1 VRANLGHRLA
11 GCLAWDLIC
20 IWPCSSHHDKDNH
33 HVVLLRLLFCNEGL
47 GFCLYV

>member
-1 VRANLGHRLA
+1 M
-11 GCLAWDLIC
+11 LISG
-20 IWPCSSHHDKDNH
+20 IDSQAASPGISSVSGPARSHHDKDNH